1 MDSFLHRFRE
11 FQKTLFFDFF
21 CFLWM
26 GAFAFLAFAPF
37 YLSHLVWI
45 APFGLFWITH
55 KYSGRYWRLV
65 GYGFLFGVFFYAI
78 AFHWIHHMAMVFG
91 NFPWPLAFIILLA
104 AGVLFGAKFP
114 IFLVSYSFLSRRAG
128 KHSVWVAGVCGM
140 AADMIGYQ
148 LFPWYW
154 GNLAAGNIILAQTVE
169 ITGVY
174 GLSFLVFVI
183 SYTLFETNL
192 LHLPEI
198 LKSKDKRSHF
208 IKFWTLPFSLLLLF
222 VVVGSTLYLKWKNV
236 TPTKTLEVLVVQ
248 PDAPMSIRDERGR
261 SPREVIEDL
270 MGRMDKM
277 VENAVQRAGKNPD
290 LIVLPE
296 AGIPYFSANR
306 ELLKIKMGDRI
317 YWPRFDSLMV
327 SFANRYKA
335 TVFFNE
341 IDAAYKTKSSGREY
355 LRYFNNNVVYDPNG
369 VRRQAYQKQYLVMFG
384 ETMPFEFM
392 YDLSPQT
399 GRFDPGESF
408 DLLHYYSDIPKENPQ
423 TVLPVT
429 WEKTEGIDAE
439 FVRNYYSPTHTEL
452 KDEGLFLP
460 LICYEVIVPEF
471 VRKFKDSGNPQFIAN
486 LTNDKWYG
494 TTTESDQHF
503 ELGRLR
509 AIEWRRW
516 LVRSTNSGI
525 SGYVD
530 HLGNFIEG
538 KSTSLMKAETS
549 WQQIQVIDSPPGFY
563 ILYGNLIPWIMIV
576 LTAIYYGN
584 LLLRSKKSTV

>member
-1 MDSFLHRFRE
+1 
-11 FQKTLFFDFF
+11 
-21 CFLWM
+21 
-26 GAFAFLAFAPF
+26 
-37 YLSHLVWI
+37 
-45 APFGLFWITH
+45 
-55 KYSGRYWRLV
+55 
-65 GYGFLFGVFFYAI
+65 
-78 AFHWIHHMAMVFG
+78 MAVVFG
-91 NFPWPLAFIILLA
+91 NFPWPLAFIILLL

-114 IFLVSYSFLSRRAG
+114 IFLVSYSFLSRRVG

-198 LKSKDKRSHF
+198 LRSKEKRSHF
-208 IKFWTLPFSLLLLF
+208 IKFWTLPFALLLLF
-222 VVVGSTLYLKWKNV
+222 VIVGTSLYFKWKSV
-236 TPTKTLEVLVVQ
+236 VPVKTLEVLVVQ
-248 PDAPMSIRDERGR
+248 PDAPMSIRDSRGR

-277 VENAVQRAGKNPD
+277 VEAAVQRAGKNPD

-296 AGIPYFSANR
+296 AGIPYFSANE
-306 ELLKIKMGDRI
+306 ELLKIRMGDRI
-317 YWPRFDSLMV
+317 YWPRFDSLMA

-341 IDAAYKTKSSGREY
+341 IDAAYKTKSSGKEY

-369 VRRQAYQKQYLVMFG
+369 IRRQAYQKQYLVMFG

-408 DLLHYYSDIPKENPQ
+408 DLLHYYSAIPKENPT

-429 WEKTEGIDAE
+429 WEKTEGITAD
-439 FVRNYYSPTHTEL
+439 FVRNYYAPTQGEL

-516 LVRSTNSGI
+516 LVRSTNSGV

-538 KSTSLMKAETS
+538 KSTSLMQAETS

-563 ILYGNLIPWIMIV
+563 VLYGNLIPWIMIV
-576 LTAIYYGN
+576 LTAAYYGN
-584 LLLRSKKSTV
+584 LLLRNKKSVA